1 MAHWMNKAQNGLKM
15 KHPDLLNFRPG
26 VTPNLPSTMSQF
38 PRGQIQRAHQQQQQQ
53 QQQQRHHHHRAHP
66 KNVEE
71 CQFPV
76 PITGQRVRL
85 LITLVAVVVV
95 SLGVRTAA
103 VDLVDIIQ
111 QQDQEQ
117 QAEIVIQ
124 HAIDVV

>member
-1 MAHWMNKAQNGLKM
+1 M
-15 KHPDLLNFRPG
+15 
-26 VTPNLPSTMSQF
+26 
-38 PRGQIQRAHQQQQQQ
+38 
-53 QQQQRHHHHRAHP
+53 
-66 KNVEE
+66 
-71 CQFPV
+71 
-76 PITGQRVRL
+76 RL